1 MAVSPAL
8 TDFLQDNL
16 NKVQAPS
23 SYASLR
29 QKLMESR
36 PTHTAPAIK
45 QSPENSL
52 KIESVETKHDGI

>member
-8 TDFLQDNL
+8 TEFLEQNL
-16 NKVQAPS
+16 AKVDEPG
-23 SYASLR
+23 SYASLHK
-29 QKLMESR
+29 KLMESR

-52 KIESVETKHDGI
+52 RIESVKTK

>member
-1 MAVSPAL
+1 MAVSRAL

-16 NKVQAPS
+16 SKVQPPKG
-23 SYASLR
+23 YDSLLE
-29 QKLMESR
+29 KLMNTR

-52 KIESVETKHDGI
+52 KIDSGEAK